1 MSTGKA
7 VFRRNAKRVLRDISL
22 DHLHPSYGA
31 AIDIVRWCLVVRGR
45 PTHHRLVFL
54 ESVCPGLLAYLE
66 RLASVGDAATW
77 RSAQERIL
85 IHAELLRIRGH
96 HVCSRPWIAAIFYAL
111 PEFATIGQE
120 LLDRQ
125 RPNSGFSP
133 EAVSIVGS
141 SDDGGEGEQ
150 GSTGKTG
157 GAGQTASLRPIP
169 VPALVFPVVSVQLT
183 ETERKLFDLEDEAAA
198 DTAITFGA
206 EGPDVTGGS
215 QIPKGPG
222 GRT

>member
-7 VFRRNAKRVLRDISL
+7 IFRRNAKRVLRDISL
-22 DHLHPSYGA
+22 DHLDPSYGA
-31 AIDIVRWCLVVRGR
+31 AIDTVRWCLVVRGR

-54 ESVCPGLLAYLE
+54 ESACPGLLAYLE
-66 RLASVGDAATW
+66 RLASVNDTAAW
-77 RSAQERIL
+77 RSAEERIL
-85 IHAELLRIRGH
+85 IHAEVLRVRGH
-96 HVCSRPWIAAIFYAL
+96 HICSRPWFAAIFYAL

-125 RPNSGFSP
+125 RPNSDFSP
-133 EAVSIVGS
+133 EAMPKVGS

-157 GAGQTASLRPIP
+157 GAGQTTSLGPIP
-169 VPALVFPVVSVQLT
+169 VPTLVFPVVSVQLT
-183 ETERKLFDLEDEAAA
+183 ETERKLFDLEDETAA
-198 DTAITFGA
+198 DTATTFGA
-206 EGPDVTGGS
+206 DGPDVAGGY
-215 QIPKGPG
+215 QTPKGPG

>member
-1 MSTGKA
+1 MGEA
-7 VFRRNAKRVLRDISL
+7 IFRRNAKRVLRETNL

-31 AIDIVRWCLVVRGR
+31 AIDTVRWCLVVRGR
-45 PTHHRLVFL
+45 PTHHRLAFL
-54 ESVCPGLLAYLE
+54 ESVSPGLLAYLE

-85 IHAELLRIRGH
+85 IHAEVLRLSGH
-96 HVCSRPWIAAIFYAL
+96 HICSRPWLAAIFYAL

-125 RPNSGFSP
+125 RPNSDFSP
-133 EAVSIVGS
+133 EAMPKVRS

-150 GSTGKTG
+150 GSTGKAGGTG
-157 GAGQTASLRPIP
+157 ETASLRPIP
-169 VPALVFPVVSVQLT
+169 VPRLVFPAVSVQLT

-198 DTAITFGA
+198 DNVTTFGA
-206 EGPDVTGGS
+206 DGPDVTGGS